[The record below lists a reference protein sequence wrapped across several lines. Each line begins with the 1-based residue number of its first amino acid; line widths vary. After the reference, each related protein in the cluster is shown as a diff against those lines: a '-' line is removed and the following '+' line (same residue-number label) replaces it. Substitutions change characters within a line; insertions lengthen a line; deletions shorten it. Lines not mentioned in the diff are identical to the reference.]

1 MKTATDPQAP
11 QTGQHWIKDPNGAFG
26 AWDRW
31 AGATGLPIHQGYFI
45 PDLRTVELGWWEE
58 RQCHGAFLKLS
69 GQEGVSEGRI
79 SEIPAGQT
87 LPPLKFSIDEA
98 VYVVE
103 GRGLTSIWREAGGQT
118 VNFEWQKHSLFRLP
132 RHHYHQLSNVQGGS
146 PARLLHFNYL
156 PITMQSIPDPEFF
169 FNNPYVG
176 ADDAPSLSDLYSAA
190 QTMKHPFAAEGRS
203 SNIWAG
209 NFFPDMRAWD
219 RLSEQGTGVRGAGA
233 RGVSIS
239 LPGSPITAH
248 MAVFPPFTYKKAHR
262 HGPGVVIVIPAGE
275 GFSVMWPE
283 GQDKVMIPW
292 HEASVFVPPNRWF
305 HQHFNVGDTPA
316 RYLAMHALPGLSTYS
331 ERVDDLAR
339 DQIEYPD
346 EDPWIRQMFEA
357 ELAKRNLTSHMP
369 EGAYLDRAYKFTADD
384 QP

>member
-1 MKTATDPQAP
+1 MAAETQTAN
-11 QTGQHWIKDPNGAFG
+11 TGEHWIKDPNGAFG

-31 AGATGLPIHQGYFI
+31 ANATGLPIHQGYFV
-45 PDLRTVELGWWEE
+45 PDLRDLELGWWEE
-58 RQCHGAFLKLS
+58 RQCHAAFLKLS
-69 GQEGVSEGRI
+69 GQEGVSEGRVT
-79 SEIPAGQT
+79 EIPAGQSMPT
-87 LPPLKFSIDEA
+87 LKLSIDEA
-98 VYVVE
+98 VYVVD
-103 GRGLTSIWREAGGQT
+103 GRGQTTISRELGGESTS
-118 VNFEWQKHSLFRLP
+118 FEWQKHSFFRLP
-132 RHHYHQLSNVQGGS
+132 RHHYHRLSSMQGGT

-169 FNNPYVG
+169 FNNPYIS
-176 ADDAPSLSDLYSAA
+176 ADASTSLTGLFSEAK
-190 QTMKHPFAAEGRS
+190 TMQHPFREGGRG

-239 LPGSPITAH
+239 FPGSPITSH
-248 MAVFPPFTYKKAHR
+248 MAVFAPFTYKKAHR

-275 GFSVMWPE
+275 GFSIMWPE
-283 GQDKVMIPW
+283 GEDKVMIPW

-305 HQHFNVGDTPA
+305 HQHFNVGNTPA

-339 DQIEYPD
+339 DQIEYPN
-346 EDPWIRQMFEA
+346 EDPWIRQTFEA
-357 ELAKRNLTSHMP
+357 ELAERGLTSHMP
-369 EGAYLDRAYKFTADD
+369 EEAYRDLQYQWTAE
-384 QP
+384 

>member
-1 MKTATDPQAP
+1 MQTTAETPAAS
-11 QTGQHWIKDPNGAFG
+11 TGEHWIKDPAGAYG

-31 AGATGLPIHQGYFI
+31 TQATGLPIHQGYFI
-45 PDLRTVELGWWEE
+45 PDLRTLDLGWWEE
-58 RQCHGAFLKLS
+58 RQCHAAFLKLS
-69 GQEGVSEGRI
+69 GQEGVSEGRVT
-79 SEIPAGQT
+79 EIPAGQT
-87 LPPLKFSIDEA
+87 MPPLKISMDEA

-103 GRGLTSIWREAGGQT
+103 GRGLTSISKEPGGQS
-118 VNFEWQKHSLFRLP
+118 VSFEWQKHSFFRLP
-132 RHHYHQLSNVQGGS
+132 RHHYHQLSNVQGNA

-156 PITMQSIPDPEFF
+156 PITMQSIPDPDFF
-169 FNNPYVG
+169 FNNPYAGRDENV
-176 ADDAPSLSDLYSAA
+176 DLKDLFSEAK
-190 QTMKHPFAAEGRS
+190 TMKHPFRPEGRG

-219 RLSEQGTGVRGAGA
+219 RLSEQGSGVRGAGA

-275 GFSVMWPE
+275 GFSIMWPD
-283 GQDKVMIPW
+283 GKDKVMIPW

-305 HQHFNVGDTPA
+305 HQHFNVGDMPA

-331 ERVDDLAR
+331 ERVEDLAR

-346 EDPWIRQMFEA
+346 EDAYIRQTFEA
-357 ELAKRNLTSHMP
+357 EMAKRGLTSRMP
-369 EGAYLDRAYKFTADD
+369 EGAYVDRDYKWTGGE